1 MDQGRSLFSP
11 FDFNSLTLLYEV
23 PIVGMK
29 PKRKSPMSPIW
40 AVVIAGAVLL
50 ILVQLLPDK
59 ESAQKLAHLFIA
71 IALIVALL
79 MGFKDF
85 RKKKEKD

>member
-1 MDQGRSLFSP
+1 MS
-11 FDFNSLTLLYEV
+11 
-23 PIVGMK
+23 K
-29 PKRKSPMSPIW
+29 PKTNMGPIW

-50 ILVQLLPDK
+50 VMVQFLPDK
-59 ESAQKLAHLFIA
+59 EGAQKLAHFFIA

-85 RKKKEKD
+85 RKDKREE